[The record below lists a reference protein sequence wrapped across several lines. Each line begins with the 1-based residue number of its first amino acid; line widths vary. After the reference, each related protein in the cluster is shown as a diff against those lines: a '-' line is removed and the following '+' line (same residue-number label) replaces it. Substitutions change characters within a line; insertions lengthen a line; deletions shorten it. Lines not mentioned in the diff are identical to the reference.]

1 MDDLEPRS
9 RSDAL
14 AALVNEDL
22 SLMSVEE
29 LSARIEALEAEIARI
44 NAEIKSKE
52 GSKNAAEA
60 FFRK

>member
-14 AALVNEDL
+14 AALVKEDL

>member
-14 AALVNEDL
+14 AALLKEDL
-22 SLMSVEE
+22 SMMSVEE
-29 LSARIEALEAEIARI
+29 LKARIEALEGEIARI